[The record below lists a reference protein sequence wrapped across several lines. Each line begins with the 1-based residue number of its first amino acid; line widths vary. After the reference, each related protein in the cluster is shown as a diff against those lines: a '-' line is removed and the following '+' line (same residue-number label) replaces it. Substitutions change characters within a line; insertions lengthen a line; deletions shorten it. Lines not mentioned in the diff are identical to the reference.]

1 MRRFGSTERF
11 LDLLGSARELAPAA
25 GARST
30 FIVGFPGE
38 TRADFDEL
46 VRFVAEA
53 RLDAIGVFD
62 YSDEDGTE
70 AAGMDRKVTSAT
82 IKRRYGKLLSLAD
95 ELCAQRA
102 EERIGST
109 VDVLVDTVVD
119 GVIEGRAA
127 HQAPEV
133 DGSTTLVGGFDAG
146 ALRPGDLVRAKVIRT
161 EGVDLV
167 AEPVTLVSAVVT
179 TD

>member
-1 MRRFGSTERF
+1 
-11 LDLLGSARELAPAA
+11 
-25 GARST
+25 
-30 FIVGFPGE
+30 
-38 TRADFDEL
+38 
-46 VRFVAEA
+46 
-53 RLDAIGVFD
+53 
-62 YSDEDGTE
+62 
-70 AAGMDRKVTSAT
+70 
-82 IKRRYGKLLSLAD
+82 LLSLSD

-109 VDVLVDTVVD
+109 VDVLVDTIAD

-133 DGSTTLVGGFDAG
+133 DGSTTLVGGFDG
-146 ALRPGDLVRAKVIRT
+146 AVLRPGDLVRAKVIRT